1 MMPNF
6 KLVLRFAACLLP
18 LFFAAGCRKAL
29 TDEGNGGRCVLTLSV
44 EVAGQSEGTPD
55 SCHTKGYADP
65 EAGELMERLR
75 IIIVRPNGI
84 VEHNRLVNLAVS
96 SLKSLDNRFKV
107 VNNEDKDIYLIANEN
122 NPKNSVDFSSFVEGS
137 VCSRESMNSLILQLS
152 SNDDIVPSSVPISAH
167 HVVRMPLT
175 DYSTDLYVLRG
186 VTKYTY
192 EITNSTPFP
201 LHLSSLKIDKAAW
214 KEYFFP
220 AVKSFKSVENGEID
234 DFDVP
239 LVGNEGYYTFSRKLD
254 ADITSGSTAKL
265 APFFLL
271 EGKYTRSGAGRNY
284 STTLTVNGMDYT
296 DYLSE
301 IDLLPRNTHIVVR
314 ITFKSD
320 GSSVVPEMSAS
331 VLPYSSVELNPG
343 FGQ

>member
-1 MMPNF
+1 MSDF
-6 KLVLRFAACLLP
+6 KLLLRLATCILP
-18 LFFAAGCRKAL
+18 LFFAVGCRKAL
-29 TDEGNGGRCVLTLSV
+29 TGEGNGSSMLTLSV
-44 EVAGQSEGTPD
+44 EVAGQD
-55 SCHTKGYADP
+55 SDSPYNWQTKGYADP

-75 IIIVRPNGI
+75 IIIVRPNGM

-107 VNNEDKDIYLIANEN
+107 VNNEEKDIYLIANEH
-122 NPKNSVDFSSFVEGS
+122 NPKNGIDFSLFAEGS
-137 VCSRESMNSLILQLS
+137 LCTRESMSSLILQLS
-152 SNDDIVPSSVPISAH
+152 SNDDIVPASVPISAH
-167 HVVRMPLT
+167 HIVRMPLT

-192 EITNSTPFP
+192 EITNSTTFP

-220 AVKSFKSVENGEID
+220 AVRSFKSVENGEID

-254 ADITSGSTAKL
+254 ADISSGSTASL
-265 APFFLL
+265 SPFFLL

-284 STTLTVNGMDYT
+284 STTLSVNGMDYT

-314 ITFKSD
+314 ITFKAE
-320 GSSVVPEMSAS
+320 GSTVVPVMSAS